1 MLDERWV
8 FHENA
13 EPVQAGPGVVRRVL
27 AYSKDLMCVE
37 NTFEEGAV
45 GSLHHHPHTQITY
58 VVSGEF
64 EFNIDGEK
72 KTVRAWSMDAY
83 AGRLESFWISL
94 TPCGRI
100 LYRFY
105 EKHLCNMLKKSPF
118 YCKIT
123 IFFC

>member
-45 GSLHHHPHTQITY
+45 GSLQHHAHPP
-58 VVSGEF
+58 E
-64 EFNIDGEK
+64 
-72 KTVRAWSMDAY
+72 
-83 AGRLESFWISL
+83 
-94 TPCGRI
+94 
-100 LYRFY
+100 
-105 EKHLCNMLKKSPF
+105 
-118 YCKIT
+118 
-123 IFFC
+123 

>member
-64 EFNIDGEK
+64 EFNQKEGLIP
-72 KTVRAWSMDAY
+72 R
-83 AGRLESFWISL
+83 SL
-94 TPCGRI
+94 LRNKLFQDMEEVI
-100 LYRFY
+100 Y
-105 EKHLCNMLKKSPF
+105 
-118 YCKIT
+118 
-123 IFFC
+123 

>member
-72 KTVRAWSMDAY
+72 KNSEGRGYHAE
-83 AGRLESFWISL
+83 AGRRGAWMRVQE
-94 TPCGRI
+94 GRHSSGY
-100 LYRFY
+100 L
-105 EKHLCNMLKKSPF
+105 
-118 YCKIT
+118 
-123 IFFC
+123 

>member
-13 EPVQAGPGVVRRVL
+13 EAVQAGQGVVRRVL

-37 NTFEEGAV
+37 NTFEKGAA

-64 EFNIDGEK
+64 EFDIEGEK
-72 KTVRAWSMDAY
+72 KIVK
-83 AGRLESFWISL
+83 AGD
-94 TPCGRI
+94 T
-100 LYRFY
+100 
-105 EKHLCNMLKKSPF
+105 MLKLNGVEHG
-118 YCKIT
+118 CVCLEAGILLD
-123 IFFC
+123 IFNPMRQDFV

>member
-45 GSLHHHPHTQITY
+45 GSFIIIPIPRLHM
-58 VVSGEF
+58 
-64 EFNIDGEK
+64 
-72 KTVRAWSMDAY
+72 W
-83 AGRLESFWISL
+83 
-94 TPCGRI
+94 
-100 LYRFY
+100 
-105 EKHLCNMLKKSPF
+105 
-118 YCKIT
+118 
-123 IFFC
+123 

>member
-13 EPVQAGPGVVRRVL
+13 EAVQAGQGVVRRVL

-37 NTFEEGAV
+37 NTFEKGAV

-64 EFNIDGEK
+64 EFDIEGEK
-72 KTVRAWSMDAY
+72 KIVK
-83 AGRLESFWISL
+83 AGDTMLKLNGVSSWISL
-94 TPCGRI
+94 TPCVRI
-100 LYRFY
+100 L
-105 EKHLCNMLKKSPF
+105 CKSVNGMAGSSSVWF
-118 YCKIT
+118 REMGILMR
-123 IFFC
+123 